1 MAGETGRWV
10 SSLEARGYS
19 ALLQVVAKRA
29 RASDRR
35 ATHLAFRRERE
46 RLLRRFH
53 YEREARG
60 QGHLRVAGVDEV
72 GRGCLAGPVVAA
84 AVILRGEPLIPC
96 LDDSKCLSE
105 SLREALF
112 PLVSWEAEAMS
123 VCFMGPDY
131 IDQVNILR
139 ATQEA
144 MRRALQSLPVSP
156 GMVLVDGDTA
166 IPGIPFPQR
175 ALKKGDALSASISAA
190 SVIAKVL
197 RDHYMMSRHGDFPP
211 YNFRQNKGYGTRE
224 HWEAIR
230 THGPC
235 PIHRGSFL
243 ESLRQVTFDF

>member
-1 MAGETGRWV
+1 LLKAIARRAG
-10 SSLEARGYS
+10 A
-19 ALLQVVAKRA
+19 A
-29 RASDRR
+29 DRR
-35 ATHLAFRRERE
+35 GTQMAFRRERE
-46 RLLRRFH
+46 RLIRRFH
-53 YEREARG
+53 YEREARA
-60 QGHLRVAGVDEV
+60 QGHLMVAGVDEV

-96 LDDSKCLSE
+96 LDDSKCLSA

-112 PLVSWEAEAMS
+112 PLISWEAEAVS
-123 VCFMGPDY
+123 VCFMGPDF

-144 MRRALQSLPVSP
+144 MRRALARLQVPP
-156 GMVLVDGDTA
+156 DMVLVDGGTT
-166 IPGIPFPQR
+166 IPGLPFPQR
-175 ALKKGDALSASISAA
+175 ALKNGDALSASISAA

-197 RDHYMMSRHGDFPP
+197 RDRYMVSRHGDYPP

-235 PIHRGSFL
+235 PLHRGSFL
-243 ESLRQVTFDF
+243 ESLRQATFGFA